1 LLFFFQ
7 GSPGLVSQ
15 QTDWKMHPNEKPASI
30 DMTVG
35 KVPVHAKYWPDTDE
49 VEIQGTKYK
58 RSTSNVF
65 LVTGIDGTNPVVKP
79 LGIHDLT
86 FKPDEL
92 PPVAMLRRDANVW
105 AAVTGHSPSDHPT
118 NRDPG
123 VSHEI
128 VTLDAEGL
136 RLLNTDQFSIAQE
149 DWKQIAPMLT
159 AVEAQLD
166 KTAKLQAEQQ
176 SRQWMAV
183 VAGNEMDDYSRQ

>member
-1 LLFFFQ
+1 
-7 GSPGLVSQ
+7 
-15 QTDWKMHPNEKPASI
+15 
-30 DMTVG
+30 
-35 KVPVHAKYWPDTDE
+35 
-49 VEIQGTKYK
+49 
-58 RSTSNVF
+58 
-65 LVTGIDGTNPVVKP
+65 
-79 LGIHDLT
+79 
-86 FKPDEL
+86 
-92 PPVAMLRRDANVW
+92 
-105 AAVTGHSPSDHPT
+105 
-118 NRDPG
+118 
-123 VSHEI
+123 